1 MKDLHIK
8 IKQFRIVYISLLLFV
23 CFMTFDMW
31 EWYKLNA
38 DTIEAAGAGGFSAA
52 FLAFAGMIKFGLE
65 GLRQDSEHD

>member
-1 MKDLHIK
+1 MQDLHIK
-8 IKQFRIVYISLLLFV
+8 IKQYRVVYISLLLFV

-31 EWYKLNA
+31 EWYKTNA
-38 DTIEAAGAGGFSAA
+38 SEIEMAASGAFGAA